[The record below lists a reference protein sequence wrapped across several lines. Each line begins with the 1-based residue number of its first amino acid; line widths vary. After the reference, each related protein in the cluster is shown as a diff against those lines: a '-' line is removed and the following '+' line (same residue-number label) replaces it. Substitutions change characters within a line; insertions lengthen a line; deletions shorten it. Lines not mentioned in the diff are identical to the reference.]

1 MRLLRIEN
9 RKNTELFAMVDDNLY
24 SFVSRFHWRRVS
36 TGIIVTA
43 RSRNMYGKCNAHL
56 ARFVAGVCDRKFDV
70 IHIDGNPLNC
80 QKANLVVVT
89 RGVARAKARKTR
101 TRESTSTYKG
111 MIWQRATAA
120 SEPDSL
126 LVAPDRC

>member
-1 MRLLRIEN
+1 M
-9 RKNTELFAMVDDNLY
+9 
-24 SFVSRFHWRRVS
+24 
-36 TGIIVTA
+36 
-43 RSRNMYGKCNAHL
+43 
-56 ARFVAGVCDRKFDV
+56 CDRKFDV

-80 QKANLVVVT
+80 QKANLVVMT

-126 LVAPDRC
+126 LVAPCRC